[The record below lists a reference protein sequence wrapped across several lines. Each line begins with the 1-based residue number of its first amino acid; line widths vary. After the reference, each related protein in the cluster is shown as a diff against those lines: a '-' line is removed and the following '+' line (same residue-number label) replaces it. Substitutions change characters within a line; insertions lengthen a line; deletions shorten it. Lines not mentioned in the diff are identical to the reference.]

1 MPIGRH
7 SKARTADQQ
16 GLTRRRFLRAAGVGT
31 AGAMAAAGAVMGQAG
46 ADVAG
51 AAVPAAA
58 QRIPARR
65 KVVRASGQQTAAAPA
80 AALAVSGPLSFH
92 TIAPQRYLDTRF
104 DGGGPFPRRAASAS
118 SSSST
123 SGIPTTS
130 PPASRTRYLPRRRRS
145 PATSPSP
152 AGPRAGTSAPSGQQR
167 RDPAG
172 LQRELDDRPDR
183 GQLRHRGG
191 GNSRRRRV
199 PGLRRPAQRLDP
211 RQRPRDRRHQRLLH
225 LGDPGRPRATPGSGP
240 P

>member
-46 ADVAG
+46 AEVAG

-104 DGGGPFPRRAASAS
+104 DGGGPFPPQGNVGEFFIFDFGDPDYFAGGVANEIPPEARAIACNLTV
-118 SSSST
+118 T
-123 SGIPTTS
+123 SGTS
-130 PPASRTRYLPRRRRS
+130 
-145 PATSPSP
+145 
-152 AGPRAGTSAPSGQQR
+152 
-167 RDPAG
+167 
-172 LQRELDDRPDR
+172 
-183 GQLRHRGG
+183 G
-191 GNSRRRRV
+191 GNLRAF
-199 PGLRRPAQRLDP
+199 PGNSDVIPLVSSVNWVTGQTVANFAIVAA
-211 RQRPRDRRHQRLLH
+211 
-225 LGDPGRPRATPGSGP
+225 ATPNEGDFQASVGLFNASTRGSVHVIVDITGYFV
-240 P
+240 

>member
-46 ADVAG
+46 AEVAG

-92 TIAPQRYLDTRF
+92 TITPVRYLDTRF
-104 DGGGPFPRRAASAS
+104 DGGGPFPPQGNVGEFFIFDFGDPDYFSGASNEVPPEARAIACNL
-118 SSSST
+118 T
-123 SGIPTTS
+123 VTG
-130 PPASRTRYLPRRRRS
+130 
-145 PATSPSP
+145 
-152 AGPRAGTSAPSGQQR
+152 GTSSGN
-167 RDPAG
+167 
-172 LQRELDDRPDR
+172 
-183 GQLRHRGG
+183 LRAFP
-191 GNSRRRRV
+191 GNSDV
-199 PGLRRPAQRLDP
+199 IPLVSNVNWATGQTLANYAIV
-211 RQRPRDRRHQRLLH
+211 
-225 LGDPGRPRATPGSGP
+225 GAATPADGAFQAAVGLHNASIRGSVHVIVDISGFFI
-240 P
+240 

>member
-46 ADVAG
+46 AEVAG

-92 TIAPQRYLDTRF
+92 TISPQRYLDTRF
-104 DGGGPFPRRAASAS
+104 DGGGPFPPQGTIGQFFIFDFGDPDYFAGGFPNEVPPGARAIACNLTVTGGTAN
-118 SSSST
+118 
-123 SGIPTTS
+123 GN
-130 PPASRTRYLPRRRRS
+130 L
-145 PATSPSP
+145 
-152 AGPRAGTSAPSGQQR
+152 RAFP
-167 RDPAG
+167 
-172 LQRELDDRPDR
+172 
-183 GQLRHRGG
+183 
-191 GNSRRRRV
+191 GNSDV
-199 PGLRRPAQRLDP
+199 IPLVSNVNWTTGQTVANYAIV
-211 RQRPRDRRHQRLLH
+211 
-225 LGDPGRPRATPGSGP
+225 GAATPADGDFQAAVGLHNASTRGSVHVILDISGYFI
-240 P
+240 